1 MAFKQS
7 FLQNEPNFQKGRMGV
22 SIYMKGDYEEKQ
34 RFWIRKKQSQFK
46 ANRRTLVGNP
56 KQDQWVRNDRY
67 QSIFKRVRLKKQSQF
82 AGWVN

>member
-34 RFWIRKKQSQFK
+34 RFGFEKNK
-46 ANRRTLVGNP
+46 ANSKPIAGLWP
-56 KQDQWVRNDRY
+56 EIRNKTNGCGMTDIRAY
-67 QSIFKRVRLKKQSQF
+67 LRGYV
-82 AGWVN
+82 